1 VGGSVSTGAGGG
13 SSGGASGSGGSGGA
27 GGGSGGSAAGSGG
40 ASGSGGSGGA
50 PPLICHPWPSPGE
63 TVELDATQEIDGVFD
78 GSFKRYDGIHCDGTC
93 RLENVWWQDVG
104 EDAATLDGESSTQV
118 MTIECAGAKG
128 ASDKVFQHNGPGT
141 MVLRDVF
148 VEDFGKLYRSC
159 GNCLEQYTRHVSLE
173 NIDAAEGDLLVGL
186 NENYDD
192 TADFSNVT
200 VHGDITI
207 CGRYI
212 GNDTGEE
219 PSFVDEGADSEHC
232 RYEPSDIH
240 EE

>member
-1 VGGSVSTGAGGG
+1 MEIDGPFDGGFKRYVGTGPL
-13 SSGGASGSGGSGGA
+13 GSGGQEEDQPPMFRLK
-27 GGGSGGSAAGSGG
+27 AGSTLKNVILGG
-40 ASGSGGSGGA
+40 PAA
-50 PPLICHPWPSPGE
+50 
-63 TVELDATQEIDGVFD
+63 
-78 GSFKRYDGIHCDGTC
+78 DGIHCDGTC

-141 MVLRDVF
+141 MVLRDIF

-159 GNCLEQYTRHVSLE
+159 GNCLEQYQRHVSLE
-173 NIDAAEGDLLVGL
+173 DIDAEGGDLLVGL
-186 NENYDD
+186 NENYGD

-207 CGRYI
+207 CSRFI
-212 GNDTGEE
+212 GNDTGAE
-219 PSFVDEGADSEHC
+219 PSFVGDGADSEHC
-232 RYEPSDIH
+232 RYEASDI
-240 EE
+240 EEK